1 MLRERPVRQLMTTDV
16 VTFGPQDNV
25 RDAMRE
31 MLVRDVDAAPVVD
44 ADRRVVGVI
53 STADL
58 IVQEST
64 LHLPAVIAILGATI
78 TLPWE
83 QDRFEED
90 LEKALGARVEEVMA
104 HHPIT
109 VAPHASLETAATLM
123 HEHGV
128 SRLPVVDDD
137 GVLVGLLA
145 RGDIVR
151 AIVADQD
158 GPAGA

>member
-1 MLRERPVRQLMTTDV
+1 MTTDV
-16 VTFGPQDNV
+16 VTFAPGDNV
-25 RDAMRE
+25 RDAMRR

-44 ADRRVVGVI
+44 EGRRVVGVV

-64 LHLPAVIAILGATI
+64 LHLPAVISILGATF

-104 HHPIT
+104 HDPVT
-109 VAPHASLETAATLM
+109 VAPHASLERAATLM
-123 HEHGV
+123 HEHRV
-128 SRLPVVDDD
+128 SRLPVVDDE
-137 GVLVGLLA
+137 GVLVGILA

-158 GPAGA
+158 GPGPDEG